1 MFPASRAGTRAG
13 GAGRPARRSA
23 EGVPSLS
30 SVRALWGQENPI
42 LSVSMLIRILVRLQL
57 DHDCVFPDVYNED
70 WLPVVVGCAVRS
82 SMVSCWLDGN
92 WGIGSW
98 AV

>member
-1 MFPASRAGTRAG
+1 
-13 GAGRPARRSA
+13 
-23 EGVPSLS
+23 
-30 SVRALWGQENPI
+30 
-42 LSVSMLIRILVRLQL
+42 MLIRILVRLQL